1 MPIQT
6 IQNDVRTESQLSACE
21 KLKTMRWKWT
31 DETIQ
36 KGTLRLWLVN
46 DLLTGKQLKH
56 LVAEVL
62 PDGRVK
68 MGEIH

>member
-1 MPIQT
+1 MQVQT
-6 IQNDVRTESQLSACE
+6 IQNDVRTEPQLSALE

-31 DETIQ
+31 DEKIQ
-36 KGTLRLWLVN
+36 KGVLRLYLTN
-46 DLLTGKQLKH
+46 DLLTGKRLVH